1 MRTGRGSLASHL
13 GLGRGEVFKKKLTL
27 TVYSLWSARSK
38 LRGGFESVYFPTIK
52 TVGTNCV
59 EGVALHCISTA
70 RISFVHSRISQSRVK
85 KAALSTLDPF
95 AKCAAAAAL
104 PRSNWRE
111 SDRSTSCGRS
121 VRTQPVEEPQPRSA
135 CPPLLAKSKKSFEKH
150 IT

>member
-1 MRTGRGSLASHL
+1 M
-13 GLGRGEVFKKKLTL
+13 
-27 TVYSLWSARSK
+27 
-38 LRGGFESVYFPTIK
+38 
-52 TVGTNCV
+52 
-59 EGVALHCISTA
+59 A
-70 RISFVHSRISQSRVK
+70 RISLVHSRISQSRVK
-85 KAALSTLDPF
+85 KAALSSLDPF
-95 AKCAAAAAL
+95 AKCAAAL